1 MIKLSLSRLGVV
13 LGGLGLSLA
22 AGAGISSA
30 APDLGPAVNTTCT
43 YPQLM
48 SALNAA
54 DPAAASVFEA
64 SPGMKAGLQQFL
76 AAPPP
81 QRQMM
86 AQAIANDPANQPY
99 IGLYQQVFNTCN
111 NF

>member
-1 MIKLSLSRLGVV
+1 MFKLSVTKMAVV
-13 LGGLGLSLA
+13 LGGLGLSVT
-22 AGAGISSA
+22 AGAGIASA

-54 DPAAASVFEA
+54 NPTAASFVNNSPRAEA
-64 SPGMKAGLQQFL
+64 GFNEFL
-76 AAPPP
+76 AAPPAER
-81 QRQMM
+81 QRM
-86 AQAIANDPANQPY
+86 AESIANDPANAPY
-99 IGLYQQVFNTCN
+99 LGLYQQVFSTCN